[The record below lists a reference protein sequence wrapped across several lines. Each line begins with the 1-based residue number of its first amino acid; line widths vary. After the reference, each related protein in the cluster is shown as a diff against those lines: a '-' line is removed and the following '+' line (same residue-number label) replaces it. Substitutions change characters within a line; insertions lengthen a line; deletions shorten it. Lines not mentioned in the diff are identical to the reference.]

1 MKGSH
6 ITYSAA
12 LIAKILGGKLFA
24 ATEKNQPIRHLL
36 TDSRRLSFPEETCF
50 FALKSERND
59 GHLFINDLIK
69 SGVRCFVVSR
79 QSDLPLHHEL
89 LDFILVE
96 NTLKALQQ
104 LGSFHRQQF
113 QIPVIG
119 ITGSNGKTIVK
130 EWLTTLLSN
139 HQRIVNNPQSYN
151 SQIGVPLS
159 VWQLETQHELA
170 VFEAGISRPGEME
183 LLQKIIQPDIG
194 IFTNIGPAHASGFS
208 GNEQKID
215 EKLKLFTDSKVL
227 IFCSDHQEIKERIDA
242 ATFKNDM
249 QCISWG
255 KSENNILQLI
265 GMDQQQTDTTI
276 SARIGGVVYTIKIPF
291 IDAASVEN
299 AMHCWT
305 VCSYLGLDQHLIAK
319 GMAQLSPVA
328 MRLELREG
336 INHSTLIND
345 FYNSDLHS
353 FAVAL
358 DFLQQQQQHPSKT
371 IILSDILESGLDEE
385 SLYTSIAKMLQLKPV
400 DQLVC
405 VGPALL
411 RNAGL
416 FGFISAR
423 FYEKT
428 EDLLFQFDAGFF
440 AHSTVLL
447 KGARRFGFE
456 RISTMLQQKAH
467 ETVLE
472 IRLNNLI
479 HNINYYR
486 ALLPSATKLM
496 MMVKAFSY
504 GSGSF
509 EIASALQFHHVDYL
523 AVAYADE
530 GIELRK
536 AGIKLPIMVMSPEEE
551 SFPLILQH
559 QLEPEIFS
567 FRVLE
572 QLENALLHFDDD
584 GAAVHI
590 HIKIDTGMRRLG
602 FEPDELP
609 QLIDR
614 IAANKRL
621 KLKSVFS
628 HLAASDNP
636 LHDSFT
642 NEQIIRFDAACLHL
656 KNKLGD
662 FDRHIL
668 NSAGIVRF
676 PQAHYEMVRLGIGAY
691 GIASTEAD
699 RNNLENV
706 LALKST
712 IIQIKNVGAGE
723 SVGYN
728 RSSKLDRNGVIG
740 VVPIGYAD
748 GLPRALS
755 NGKASLYVRGQAAP
769 IIGAV
774 CMDMCMI
781 DLTGLTAK
789 EGDEVVIFDANYSIE
804 RLAEASNTI
813 AYELLTRISRRVKRV
828 YIQE

>member
-1 MKGSH
+1 MYGNHSI
-6 ITYSAA
+6 ITSAA
-12 LIAKILGGKLFA
+12 IADITGGKLLNNSAESF
-24 ATEKNQPIRHLL
+24 RVRFLL
-36 TDSRRLSFPEETCF
+36 TDSRRLAFPEETCF
-50 FALKSERND
+50 FALQTERND
-59 GHLFINDLIK
+59 GHRYIKTLIHR
-69 SGVRCFVVSR
+69 GVRCFVIR
-79 QSDLPLHHEL
+79 QQDELPVNHVQLH
-89 LDFILVE
+89 FILVE
-96 NTLKALQQ
+96 DTLAALQR
-104 LGSFHRQQF
+104 LAAYNRQQF
-113 QIPVIG
+113 HIPVIG

-130 EWLTTLLSN
+130 EWLTSLLSN
-139 HQRIVNNPQSYN
+139 HFKIVINPQSYN

-159 VWQLETQHELA
+159 VWQLGAQHELA
-170 VFEAGISRPGEME
+170 VFEAGISRPGEMD
-183 LLQKIIQPDIG
+183 LLQKIVKPDIG

-215 EKLKLFTDSKVL
+215 EKLKLFKDSKVL
-227 IFCSDHQEIKERIDA
+227 IFCGDHQQIKERIHA
-242 ATFKNDM
+242 ATFANDIH
-249 QCISWG
+249 CLSWG
-255 KSENNILQLI
+255 TAENNMLQLVS
-265 GMDQQQTDTTI
+265 MDQEQTSTSI
-276 SARIGGVVYTIKIPF
+276 SARIENEVYTIKIPF
-291 IDAASVEN
+291 TDAASIEN

-305 VCSYLGLDQHLIAK
+305 ACTYLGLDQGAIAK
-319 GMAQLSPVA
+319 GMTQLRPVA

-358 DFLQQQQQHPSKT
+358 DFLQQQLQHPSKT
-371 IILSDILESGLDEE
+371 IILSDILESGLDEQ

-411 RNAGL
+411 RNASM
-416 FGFISAR
+416 FGFVSAR

-428 EDLLFQFDAGFF
+428 EDLLKQFDAGFF

-447 KGARRFGFE
+447 KGARKFGFE
-456 RISTMLQQKAH
+456 RISTLLKQKAH

-486 ALLPSATKLM
+486 ALLPPATKLM

-530 GIELRK
+530 GVELRK
-536 AGIKLPIMVMSPEEE
+536 AGIKLPVMVMSPEEE
-551 SFPLILQH
+551 SFPLMLQH

-584 GAAVHI
+584 GAAVQI

-602 FEPDELP
+602 FEPEELP

-614 IAANKRL
+614 IASNKRL

-628 HLAASDNP
+628 HLAASENP

-642 NEQIIRFDAACLHL
+642 NEQITRFDAACLQL
-656 KNKLGD
+656 KHKLGN

-691 GIASTEAD
+691 GIATAEEDQNS
-699 RNNLENV
+699 LENV

-712 IIQIKNVGAGE
+712 ITQIKNVAAGE

-728 RSSKLDRNGVIG
+728 RSSRLDQNGVIG
-740 VVPIGYAD
+740 IVPIGYAD

-781 DLTGLTAK
+781 DLTGLAAK
-789 EGDEVVIFDANYSIE
+789 EGDEVVVFDANYSIE
-804 RLAEASNTI
+804 RLADASNTI